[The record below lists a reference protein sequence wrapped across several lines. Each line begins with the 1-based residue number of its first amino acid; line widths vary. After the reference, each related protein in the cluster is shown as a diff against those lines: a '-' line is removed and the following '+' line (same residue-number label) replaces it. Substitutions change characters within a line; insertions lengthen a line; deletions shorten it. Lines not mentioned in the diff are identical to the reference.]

1 MADRS
6 FSNQADY
13 LLLSRASVGF
23 LAKQTGLEYQVVLER
38 FRANF
43 IIETMN
49 DMPFEEDEF
58 ERIHIGSI
66 KFKVFQCQII
76 WIIFILKVTGKCT
89 RCQMIC
95 VDQETGQKDPNVLLA
110 LRDIRAGNKVHI
122 WF

>member
-1 MADRS
+1 
-6 FSNQADY
+6 
-13 LLLSRASVGF
+13 LSRASVEF
-23 LAKQTGLEYQVVLER
+23 LAKQTGLDYQVVLER

-49 DMPFEEDEF
+49 GVPFEEDEF

-66 KFKVFQCQII
+66 AFKVRNLFCIKTRK
-76 WIIFILKVTGKCT
+76 FKVTGKCT

-110 LRDIRAGNKVHI
+110 LRDIRAGNKVQRLI
-122 WF
+122 AFLKILFTILKK